1 MIAALLTGFVTAWV
15 MSMPIGPLN
24 AAVISRTLKY
34 GTRYGTI
41 IGIGASLM
49 DLVYC
54 AGSAQINQF
63 LVESPVINVLFQAS
77 GSIALLVL
85 GIKQLR
91 APDAGKP
98 MNYDEAAQRV
108 EGDENERAEM
118 TVARMHVKRKGY
130 LGAMMI
136 GILLYAT
143 NVAAVPEW
151 IIVAGLWRGWGILSN
166 GVIYNLL
173 FAIGAALGTTA
184 WYSTLIR
191 WINKRQRGF
200 KPTTLSKINIGA
212 GIAMLAFSAYFA
224 LEIAINTDWHVIAD
238 RLHMS

>member
-1 MIAALLTGFVTAWV
+1 MIAALVTGFITAWV

-34 GTRYGTI
+34 GKKYGTV

-54 AGSAQINQF
+54 AGAAQINQF
-63 LVESPVINVLFQAS
+63 LVESPVINLLFQGI
-77 GSIALLVL
+77 GSLVLLVL

-91 APDAGKP
+91 APDASKP
-98 MNYDEAAQRV
+98 MNYEEANETGA
-108 EGDENERAEM
+108 DISDERAEH
-118 TVARMHVKRKGY
+118 TVERMHVRRKGY

-136 GILLYAT
+136 GVLLYAT

-151 IIVAGLWRGWGILSN
+151 IIVAGVWRGWGILAH

-173 FAIGAALGTTA
+173 FAVGAALGTTA
-184 WYSTLIR
+184 WYSTLIA
-191 WINKRQRGF
+191 WINKRKRGF
-200 KPTTLSKINIGA
+200 KPTTLGKINVGA

-224 LEIAINTDWHVIAD
+224 IEIVINTDWHVIAEH
-238 RLHMS
+238 LHLA

>member
-1 MIAALLTGFVTAWV
+1 
-15 MSMPIGPLN
+15 
-24 AAVISRTLKY
+24 
-34 GTRYGTI
+34 
-41 IGIGASLM
+41 
-49 DLVYC
+49 
-54 AGSAQINQF
+54 
-63 LVESPVINVLFQAS
+63 
-77 GSIALLVL
+77 
-85 GIKQLR
+85 
-91 APDAGKP
+91 
-98 MNYDEAAQRV
+98 
-108 EGDENERAEM
+108 
-118 TVARMHVKRKGY
+118 
-130 LGAMMI
+130 MI